1 MLEGQNPELDLSE
14 DLDLV
19 RALGDVWLPTPP
31 RRACSS
37 INAIISEARKGRRAE
52 LI

>member
-1 MLEGQNPELDLSE
+1 MLGGKNPELDLSE
-14 DLDLV
+14 DLDLA

-31 RRACSS
+31 RRARSS
-37 INAIISEARKGRRAE
+37 IDAIISEARKGRGAE